1 MKYWSQP
8 ASSSLSNYEQDD
20 VIPASPGVTTYHY
33 QKTKVP
39 KQTKLYPPLNLKKT
53 FHKRRDKTCFLLGF
67 DISFPGWECTVITC
81 TLNLDISARACTPP
95 PPPSL

>member
-20 VIPASPGVTTYHY
+20 VIPASPGVTTYHS

-39 KQTKLYPPLNLKKT
+39 KQNKTLSSIGSEKKL
-53 FHKRRDKTCFLLGF
+53 HKRRDKSCFLLGF
-67 DISFPGWECTVITC
+67 DISFPGWECTIITC
-81 TLNLDISARACTPP
+81 RLNLDITARACTP
-95 PPPSL
+95 L

>member
-39 KQTKLYPPLNLKKT
+39 KQTKLYPPLNLKKH
-53 FHKRRDKTCFLLGF
+53 FIRGEIKLVFSWGLISVFLVGSVQL
-67 DISFPGWECTVITC
+67 
-81 TLNLDISARACTPP
+81 
-95 PPPSL
+95 

>member
-20 VIPASPGVTTYHY
+20 VIPASPEVTTNHS

-39 KQTKLYPPLNLKKT
+39 KQTKLYPPLDLKKN
-53 FHKRRDKTCFLLGF
+53 FIRGEIKVVFSWGLISVFLVGSVQL
-67 DISFPGWECTVITC
+67 
-81 TLNLDISARACTPP
+81 
-95 PPPSL
+95 